1 MIRVRM
7 RDWNSRIFLIL
18 PAAFFLVLQNASS
31 LCAQPAMYGTGQWD
45 RHELAN
51 HRVLIAVKDDV
62 PAVWA
67 HIPWSRQD
75 DPRSK
80 SVILVDTS
88 SSKKIRNFRFLRV
101 SREFADME
109 FEPSTGQ
116 GRYLV

>member
-7 RDWNSRIFLIL
+7 RGWNSRIFLIL

-45 RHELAN
+45 R
-51 HRVLIAVKDDV
+51 
-62 PAVWA
+62 
-67 HIPWSRQD
+67 
-75 DPRSK
+75 
-80 SVILVDTS
+80 
-88 SSKKIRNFRFLRV
+88 RV

-109 FEPSTGQ
+109 FEPSTGK